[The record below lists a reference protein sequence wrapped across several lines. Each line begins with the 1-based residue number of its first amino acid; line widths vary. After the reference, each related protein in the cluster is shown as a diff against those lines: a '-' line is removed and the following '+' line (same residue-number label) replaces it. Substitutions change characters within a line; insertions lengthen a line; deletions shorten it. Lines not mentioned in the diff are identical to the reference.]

1 MSSQNYQPANFA
13 CQAYYETQRWFATFY
28 NYYNPLNYYL
38 TYDNNQTNVSYNYPY
53 QNTVNAVQTQ
63 LEQLNPVSLAQKAFK
78 KSVVSLKSR
87 KSVKKVKEVKESTQK
102 ISQNE
107 KSATKKGVGK
117 KLSFMNNNAFE
128 NPIYMSNE
136 EIIHEENEE
145 EAKAKIDLK
154 KEVPTPHVETKNVKK
169 IVYLGVYT
177 VDPNTYVEKYGI
189 KSKENQLEET
199 QKKVCYLMN

>member
-13 CQAYYETQRWFATFY
+13 CQWWFSTFY

-38 TYDNNQTNVSYNYPY
+38 TYDNNQTNVAYNYPY
-53 QNTVNAVQTQ
+53 QNAVNAVQTQ
-63 LEQLNPVSLAQKAFK
+63 LDQLNPVSLAQKAFK

-87 KSVKKVKEVKESTQK
+87 KSVKKVKEVKESTPK
-102 ISQNE
+102 ISKNE
-107 KSATKKGVGK
+107 KVVVTKKGVGK

-136 EIIHEENEE
+136 EIIHEEQV
-145 EAKAKIDLK
+145 KAKIDLK
-154 KEVPTPHVETKNVKK
+154 KEVPTPHMETKNVKK

-189 KSKENQLEET
+189 KLKENQHEET
-199 QKKVCYLMN
+199 QKKVCYFKDLNIYS